1 MLTRI
6 LTFSNENIRLKH
18 LACQSDM
25 WKELG
30 EKKRTNMR
38 CLVVDGGRVLEMVR
52 QVFDRF
58 LLGEHADIRTL
69 LERGHECIRVVHIE
83 QIADL
88 FVRLNPEAA
97 EEDHQGISS
106 RKRGMQTERVTQTV
120 ELAGHTDLELLG
132 WQGKALVK

>member
-1 MLTRI
+1 
-6 LTFSNENIRLKH
+6 
-18 LACQSDM
+18 M

-30 EKKRTNMR
+30 EKKRTNVR
-38 CLVVDGGRVLEMVR
+38 CLVLDSGRVLEMVR
-52 QVFDRF
+52 QVFDRL

-97 EEDHQGISS
+97 EEDHQGNIFTKA
-106 RKRGMQTERVTQTV
+106 RNADGERVPQTV
-120 ELAGHTDLELLG
+120 ELAGHTYLELLG
-132 WQGKALVK
+132 WQGKAFMK